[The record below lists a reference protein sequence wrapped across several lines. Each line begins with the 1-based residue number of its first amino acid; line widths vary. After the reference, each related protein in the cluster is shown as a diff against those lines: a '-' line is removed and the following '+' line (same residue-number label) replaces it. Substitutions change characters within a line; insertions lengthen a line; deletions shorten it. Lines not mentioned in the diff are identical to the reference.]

1 MLQGKSSMARDN
13 SNPLEG
19 KQLHNSASFEGSQ
32 LLDGSVRS
40 FVVRSGRL
48 TEAQRRAIEVWGPTY
63 IIPYTPLP
71 LDFAKLFDEQRPVIL
86 EIGFGMGQA
95 TWQIA
100 RDRPNYNYLGIEI
113 HAPGVG
119 RLIMDLREHNI
130 SNVRIIQH
138 DALEVLRTAIPP
150 ESLAGLHIFFPDPWP
165 KKRHHKRRLMQ
176 KAVICLMAEKLAS
189 GGYLYFVTD
198 IEEYGEF
205 AKNALESCNMLANR
219 YEGFAPHQD
228 WRPVTK
234 FEGHAFESGR
244 GTFELVFIKR

>member
-1 MLQGKSSMARDN
+1 MAHDN
-13 SNPLEG
+13 SKGLEE
-19 KQLHNSASFEGSQ
+19 KQPEKSTLPEGSQ

-48 TEAQRRAIEVWGPTY
+48 TDAQRRAIEIWGPTY
-63 IIPYTPLP
+63 IIPFTSSP

-119 RLIMDLREHNI
+119 RLIMDLRKHNI
-130 SNVRIIQH
+130 SNVRIIEH
-138 DALEVLRTAIPP
+138 DALEVLQTAIPS

-198 IEEYGEF
+198 IEEYAEF
-205 AKNALESCNMLANR
+205 AKNALESCDMLTNR
-219 YEGFAPHQD
+219 YEGFAPHQE
-228 WRPVTK
+228 WRPLTK
-234 FEGHAFESGR
+234 FESHALESGR